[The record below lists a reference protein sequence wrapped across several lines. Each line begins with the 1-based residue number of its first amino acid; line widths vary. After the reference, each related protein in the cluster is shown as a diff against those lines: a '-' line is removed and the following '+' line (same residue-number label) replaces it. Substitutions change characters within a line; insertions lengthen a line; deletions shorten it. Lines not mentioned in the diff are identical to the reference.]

1 MGMGEMKMRGI
12 WLMPVVRGMLF
23 LLLAATAYAQKIKT
37 GYDKSADFSQYK
49 TYAWIPRATPATN
62 PILATIIDH
71 DIDYELNEKGLRK
84 VASNADLLVQSYGGA
99 GEVVGGYAAEPG
111 YTGTGGYAM
120 PGTTMWGGSLPAT
133 PVPQIMHG
141 TITVDLIDA
150 RQKHLV
156 WRATAKGK
164 MDYNKRSK
172 LLEQANKAVS
182 EIFKKYP
189 PSK

>member
-1 MGMGEMKMRGI
+1 MRMRGI
-12 WLMPVVRGMLF
+12 WRGLVFVPTLCLLF
-23 LLLAATAYAQKIKT
+23 GAGAGAQKVKT

-49 TYAWIPRATPATN
+49 TYAWIPRASPATN
-62 PILATIIDH
+62 PVLAAIIDH

-84 VASNADLLVQSYGGA
+84 VEGNADLLVQSYGGS

-111 YTGTGGYAM
+111 YTGTGGYIM
-120 PGTTMWGGSLPAT
+120 PGETMWGGTLPAT

-141 TITVDLIDA
+141 TITVDLVDA
-150 RQKHLV
+150 KQKELV

-164 MDYNKRSK
+164 MDYNKREK

-189 PSK
+189 PPKQ

>member
-1 MGMGEMKMRGI
+1 MRMRGI
-12 WLMPVVRGMLF
+12 RRAMVFGATLF
-23 LLLAATAYAQKIKT
+23 LLLGGAAWAQKVKI
-37 GYDKSADFSQYK
+37 GYDKSANFSQYK

-62 PILATIIDH
+62 PVLAAIIDH

-84 VASNADLLVQSYGGA
+84 VDSNADLLVQSYGGA

-111 YTGTGGYAM
+111 YTGTGGYIM
-120 PGTTMWGGSLPAT
+120 PGETMWGGSLPAT

-141 TITVDLIDA
+141 TITVDLVDA
-150 RQKHLV
+150 RKKELV

-164 MDYNKRSK
+164 MDYDKREK
-172 LLEQANKAVS
+172 LLEQANKAVA

-189 PSK
+189 PPKQ

>member
-1 MGMGEMKMRGI
+1 
-12 WLMPVVRGMLF
+12 
-23 LLLAATAYAQKIKT
+23 
-37 GYDKSADFSQYK
+37 
-49 TYAWIPRATPATN
+49 
-62 PILATIIDH
+62 
-71 DIDYELNEKGLRK
+71 
-84 VASNADLLVQSYGGA
+84 
-99 GEVVGGYAAEPG
+99 VGGYAAEPG

-156 WRATAKGK
+156 WRAIAKGK

-182 EIFKKYP
+182 EMFKKYP
-189 PSK
+189 PPKQ